1 MLLYFFAFYVILI
14 IEQLERIGQIYFKGG
29 DLYLFIK
36 LDFETDQ
43 PIYLQLVEQVIA
55 GVARGHLTP
64 GERLPSVRG
73 LAADIGINM
82 HTVNKAYQELRNRE
96 FIQIHR
102 QRGVVIHP
110 DGPPLADKLYV
121 DQLKET
127 LDPLIAESISRQ
139 FSREEFLQLCNDIF
153 DDYKDVNENE

>member
-1 MLLYFFAFYVILI
+1 M
-14 IEQLERIGQIYFKGG
+14 
-29 DLYLFIK
+29 FIK

-43 PIYLQLVEQVIA
+43 PIYLQLVEQIIA
-55 GVARGHLTP
+55 GIARGNLTP

-82 HTVNKAYQELRNRE
+82 HTVNKAYQELRSRE

-110 DGPPLADKLYV
+110 DGPPPADKLYV

-127 LDPLIAESISRQ
+127 LDPLIAESVSRKY
-139 FSREEFLQLCNDIF
+139 SRDEFIQLCNNIY
-153 DDYKDVNENE
+153 DDYRDVKENE